1 MHLQNALQFAV
12 RSKFETKT
20 KAHLNPSLKR
30 STENPWR
37 DCAASMTSS
46 TGTRPRFR
54 WTAKLSGISHQN
66 MPSLGQILAKGEQ
79 RVTLRWFWGEQWGRV
94 MAPYKAA
101 DAMTHSSS
109 GETQL
114 VKPAPSHGRGAITI
128 NLSNMA
134 QTVVITWKRLVRGG
148 FQLVESNNS
157 NNWNIFELTLVSGR
171 FICNI
176 IPRCVKYKTEN
187 PSGVYLKV
195 EPWSRDSF
203 KSFQFNTRFIAWW
216 QFNLVAIQLGGIST
230 WWQFNLV
237 AM

>member
-1 MHLQNALQFAV
+1 M
-12 RSKFETKT
+12 S
-20 KAHLNPSLKR
+20 
-30 STENPWR
+30 
-37 DCAASMTSS
+37 
-46 TGTRPRFR
+46 
-54 WTAKLSGISHQN
+54 
-66 MPSLGQILAKGEQ
+66 SLGQILAKGEQ

-157 NNWNIFELTLVSGR
+157 YN
-171 FICNI
+171 
-176 IPRCVKYKTEN
+176 
-187 PSGVYLKV
+187 
-195 EPWSRDSF
+195 
-203 KSFQFNTRFIAWW
+203 
-216 QFNLVAIQLGGIST
+216 
-230 WWQFNLV
+230 
-237 AM
+237 

>member
-1 MHLQNALQFAV
+1 
-12 RSKFETKT
+12 
-20 KAHLNPSLKR
+20 
-30 STENPWR
+30 
-37 DCAASMTSS
+37 
-46 TGTRPRFR
+46 
-54 WTAKLSGISHQN
+54 

-157 NNWNIFELTLVSGR
+157 NNWNIFELTLVSGSLYVTLSLVVWSIR
-171 FICNI
+171 LKIL
-176 IPRCVKYKTEN
+176 
-187 PSGVYLKV
+187 SGVYLKV
-195 EPWSRDSF
+195 EPRSRNSF
-203 KSFQFNTRFIAWW
+203 KSFQFKTRFIAWW
-216 QFNLVAIQLGGIST
+216 QFNLVA
-230 WWQFNLV
+230 
-237 AM
+237 M